1 MDMNGMRE
9 AQQYAEWT
17 QPSWAPP
24 AWVFG
29 PVWTILYA
37 IIAVSFSYVFFKV
50 YQGDIPKLVA
60 VPFVLNLIANLS
72 FTPVQFGLQ
81 NLWLAAAV
89 ILVVLVTI
97 PWAMYAVWPYA
108 KWVAYAQIPYLL
120 WVSFATVLQ
129 LTITYLNT

>member
-1 MDMNGMRE
+1 MNGMRE
-9 AQQYAEWT
+9 AAQYAEWA

-24 AWVFG
+24 SWVFG
-29 PVWTILYA
+29 PVWTVLYA
-37 IIAVSFSYVFFKV
+37 IIFASFGYVFYKV
-50 YQGDIPKLVA
+50 FQGEIPKMVA
-60 VPFVLNLIANLS
+60 LPFVINLIANFS

-89 ILVVLVTI
+89 ILIVLVTI

-129 LTITYLNT
+129 LTITYLNS

>member
-1 MDMNGMRE
+1 MQE
-9 AQQYAEWT
+9 AQQYMEWV

-24 AWVFG
+24 SWLFG
-29 PVWTILYA
+29 PVWSVLYF
-37 IIAVSFSYVFFKV
+37 IIAVSFGYVFLKV
-50 YQGDIPKLVA
+50 FQGEIPKIVA
-60 VPFVLNLIANLS
+60 LPFVINLIANAA

-81 NLWLAAAV
+81 NLWLAALV

-108 KWVAYAQIPYLL
+108 KWVSYAQIPYLV

-129 LTITYLNT
+129 LTITYLNS

>member
-1 MDMNGMRE
+1 MNGMRE
-9 AQQYAEWT
+9 AEIYTTWI

-24 AWVFG
+24 SWLFG
-29 PVWTILYA
+29 PVWTLLYA
-37 IIAVSFSYVFFKV
+37 IIVVSFCFVFFKV
-50 YQGDIPKLVA
+50 YQGEIPKLVA
-60 VPFVLNLIANLS
+60 LPFILNLIANVS

-97 PWAMYAVWPYA
+97 PWAMWAVWPYA

-120 WVSFATVLQ
+120 WVAFATVLQ

>member
-1 MDMNGMRE
+1 MNGMQE
-9 AQQYAEWT
+9 AQQYMEWV

-24 AWVFG
+24 SWLFG
-29 PVWTILYA
+29 PVWSVLYF
-37 IIAVSFSYVFFKV
+37 IIAVSFGYVFLKV
-50 YQGDIPKLVA
+50 FQGEIPKIVA
-60 VPFVLNLIANLS
+60 LPFVINLIANAA

-81 NLWLAAAV
+81 NLWLAALV

-108 KWVAYAQIPYLL
+108 KWVSYAQIPYLV

-129 LTITYLNT
+129 LTITYLNS